1 LWHPSRSRF
10 NGNLKAMRARL
21 LFPSLALVG
30 LLSGCAGT
38 VALKPA
44 DAANDPACAEVM
56 VRLPDTVAGLDRR
69 STNAQ
74 STAAWGSPAAVI
86 LRCGLPDTGP
96 SALPCFTVDDV
107 DWLRDDASD
116 PNFTFFTYG
125 RNPVIEV
132 LIDSTAVS
140 GTTTLSDLS
149 NAVGTLKPLRVCTDA
164 TDVLGN

>member
-1 LWHPSRSRF
+1 
-10 NGNLKAMRARL
+10 MRARL
-21 LFPSLALVG
+21 LFPSLVLFG

-38 VALKPA
+38 VALQPA

-56 VRLPDTVAGLDRR
+56 VRLPDVVAGLDRR

-74 STAAWGSPAAVI
+74 STAAWGTPAGVI
-86 LRCGLPDTGP
+86 LRCGLPDNGP
-96 SALPCFTVDDV
+96 SPLPCFTVDDV

-116 PNFTFFTYG
+116 PNFTFITYG
-125 RNPVIEV
+125 RNPAVEV

-140 GTTTLSDLS
+140 GTTALSDLS
-149 NAVGTLKPLRVCTDA
+149 IAVGTLEPLRVCIDA

>member
-1 LWHPSRSRF
+1 
-10 NGNLKAMRARL
+10 MRVRL
-21 LFPSLALVG
+21 LFPSLALLG
-30 LLSGCAGT
+30 LLSGCAGA
-38 VALKPA
+38 VALQPA

-56 VRLPDTVAGLDRR
+56 VRLPDVVAGLDRR

-74 STAAWGSPAAVI
+74 STAAWGTPAAVI

-96 SALPCFTVDDV
+96 SVLPCFTVDDV

-116 PNFTFFTYG
+116 PNFTFATYG
-125 RNPVIEV
+125 RNPAVEV

-140 GTTTLSDLS
+140 GTTVLSDLS
-149 NAVGTLKPLRVCTDA
+149 TAVGALEPLRVCIDA

>member
-1 LWHPSRSRF
+1 
-10 NGNLKAMRARL
+10 MRARL
-21 LFPSLALVG
+21 LFPSLVLLG

-38 VALKPA
+38 VALQPA

-56 VRLPDTVAGLDRR
+56 VRLPDVVAGLDRR

-74 STAAWGSPAAVI
+74 STAAWGTPAGVI
-86 LRCGLPDTGP
+86 LRCGLPDNGP
-96 SALPCFTVDDV
+96 SPLPCFTVDDV

-116 PNFTFFTYG
+116 PNFTFITYG
-125 RNPVIEV
+125 RNPAVEV

-140 GTTTLSDLS
+140 GTTALSDLS
-149 NAVGTLKPLRVCTDA
+149 IAVGTLEPLRVCIDA